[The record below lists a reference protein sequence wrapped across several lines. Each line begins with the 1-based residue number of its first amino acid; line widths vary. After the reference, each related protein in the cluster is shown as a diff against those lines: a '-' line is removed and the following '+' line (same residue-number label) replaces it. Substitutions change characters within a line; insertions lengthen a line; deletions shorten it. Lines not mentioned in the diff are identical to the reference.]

1 MDFKLILNNSINL
14 DEAIQQKKL
23 TWFKNKSHAWFDKN
37 KETKNEK
44 VNGKFSILFCSIF
57 SLWNKML
64 VVEREKKKKNLSWLF
79 AVCFF
84 FVIISYLHGW
94 WMFWSYILYLLEIFY
109 ASRIWYYFV
118 VNEIS
123 WLLIIWARLWEKVFY
138 VNLFRKRGK
147 INPKLRLN
155 Y

>member
-1 MDFKLILNNSINL
+1 MHWIRTWTVPHLRNSIMDFKLILNNSINL

-64 VVEREKKKKNLSWLF
+64 VVEREKKKKKSLLVVCSMFLFRYNFLFTWLMD
-79 AVCFF
+79 V
-84 FVIISYLHGW
+84 L
-94 WMFWSYILYLLEIFY
+94 ILYFIFVRDFLCFKNLVLLCCKWNKLFI
-109 ASRIWYYFV
+109 
-118 VNEIS
+118 N
-123 WLLIIWARLWEKVFY
+123 
-138 VNLFRKRGK
+138 NLGSSLGK
-147 INPKLRLN
+147 SFLC
-155 Y
+155 